1 MGEPTQASSEIEKE
15 YSQAL
20 FTNKYL
26 KQEDALPRIL
36 FNLALGKAVW
46 IALTLF
52 WLTQMI

>member
-15 YSQAL
+15 YNQAL